1 MSSRLPL
8 FPLELVL
15 FPGELVPLHIFEPRY
30 RQLLADC
37 LAGDERFGLT
47 PAVPPGPGARGTV
60 AHIEGTQALPD
71 GRSNIVVRGGDR
83 FTLRALLPE
92 GTPYLVGA
100 VESVGDLP
108 DTAPLPAERARL
120 EELAAEFRTAAAV
133 LADAAPDTTAWDSDP
148 ERFSFQVAALLEP
161 DPEVRLP
168 LHTERRTRDR
178 VRGLLELLPGR
189 LASLRIRAAVHARA
203 RTNGKGHH
211 GHDIVAQ

>member
-1 MSSRLPL
+1 MPSRLPL

-60 AHIEGTQALPD
+60 AHIEGTQPLPD

-100 VESVGDLP
+100 IDLVHDLP
-108 DTAPLPAERARL
+108 DTAPLPTERAQL
-120 EELAAEFRTAAAV
+120 EALASEFRTAAAV
-133 LADAAPDTTAWDSDP
+133 LTDAAPDTTAWDSDP
-148 ERFSFQVAALLEP
+148 ERFSFQAAALLEP
-161 DPEVRLP
+161 DPAVRLP
-168 LHTERRTRDR
+168 LHAERRTRER
-178 VRGLLELLPGR
+178 VRELLALLPGR
-189 LASLRIRAAVHARA
+189 LASVRTRADVHARA